1 MESEAERDEEAG
13 KRGDVRTL
21 YEVTRKLH
29 V

>member
-13 KRGDVRTL
+13 KKGDVRTL

-29 V
+29 G